1 MGSCEAFQ
9 VYGRVELT
17 QSATGEKRIVL
28 ALKPTSVTAGSLWKE
43 LRAFCDPNDLAVRSS
58 IHSCSLNGSFLYAGD
73 ENQLTFTLS
82 DQMESEPV
90 RRAPPQN
97 ATQKSES
104 VLQYQVDGK
113 IYELKTTLPLK
124 KSTPSSQ
131 AQSEVSVNVPSNNKK
146 KSLITLKKPAQF
158 TVKDNDPPTAPS
170 HSSVE
175 ESLHAETQQRA
186 SLEMCLQSLQVEI

>member
-43 LRAFCDPNDLAVRSS
+43 LRAFCDPNDLVVRSS
-58 IHSCSLNGSFLYAGD
+58 IHSCSLNGSFLYSGD

-90 RRAPPQN
+90 RRASPH
-97 ATQKSES
+97 TTEKSES

-113 IYELKTTLPLK
+113 IYELKTTLPLNK
-124 KSTPSSQ
+124 ITPSSQ
-131 AQSEVSVNVPSNNKK
+131 SQSEVSLDILSNKKK
-146 KSLITLKKPAQF
+146 KSLTPKKPAQF
-158 TVKDNDPPTAPS
+158 TVIDNDPPTAHS
-170 HSSVE
+170 HPSVE
-175 ESLHAETQQRA
+175 ESLHAERQQRA
-186 SLEMCLQSLQVEI
+186 SLEMCLQSLQV